1 MIHRR
6 DEFRGAQ
13 ATIDKVHQLAK
24 DGKINLFTQYQMASV
39 KGDKN
44 LESIDI
50 KHDNNEIKNLKT
62 DYVLGF
68 FGLIMQLGPIA
79 NWGLNIDKKTIEVD
93 TEKFETNQKG
103 IYAVGDICNYPGKL
117 KLILSGFHEG
127 ALAARACFKL
137 ARPNEKYRFE
147 FTTSSKTIKERLGVK
162 KVIELYSAN
171 TPNGKKIS
179 IMLEEIGYEYKVI
192 NIDLNKGD
200 QFKPEFKKISPF
212 SKIPV
217 IIDQDNNKNIFE
229 SGAILMYLAEQ
240 SGKFYD
246 TKDRLEIN
254 QWLMAQM
261 GYVGPMLGQHHQFHH
276 YNPGK
281 SQFGEERYFK
291 ISKRIYEELDERLS
305 KSRFLAGEN
314 YTIADIGT
322 FPWIARH
329 EWHDIGLKNY
339 KNLTR
344 WYVEISEREAV
355 KKGFKFMNKD
365 EVPPKP

>member
-1 MIHRR
+1 
-6 DEFRGAQ
+6 
-13 ATIDKVHQLAK
+13 
-24 DGKINLFTQYQMASV
+24 
-39 KGDKN
+39 
-44 LESIDI
+44 
-50 KHDNNEIKNLKT
+50 
-62 DYVLGF
+62 
-68 FGLIMQLGPIA
+68 
-79 NWGLNIDKKTIEVD
+79 
-93 TEKFETNQKG
+93 
-103 IYAVGDICNYPGKL
+103 
-117 KLILSGFHEG
+117 
-127 ALAARACFKL
+127 
-137 ARPNEKYRFE
+137 
-147 FTTSSKTIKERLGVK
+147 
-162 KVIELYSAN
+162 
-171 TPNGKKIS
+171 
-179 IMLEEIGYEYKVI
+179 MLEEIGYEYKVI

-200 QFKPEFKKISPF
+200 QFKPEFKKISPL

-246 TKDRLEIN
+246 PKDRLEIN

-305 KSRFLAGEN
+305 QSRFLAGEN

-365 EVPPKP
+365 EIPPKP

>member
-1 MIHRR
+1 MI
-6 DEFRGAQ
+6 D
-13 ATIDKVHQLAK
+13 
-24 DGKINLFTQYQMASV
+24 
-39 KGDKN
+39 
-44 LESIDI
+44 
-50 KHDNNEIKNLKT
+50 
-62 DYVLGF
+62 
-68 FGLIMQLGPIA
+68 
-79 NWGLNIDKKTIEVD
+79 
-93 TEKFETNQKG
+93 
-103 IYAVGDICNYPGKL
+103 
-117 KLILSGFHEG
+117 
-127 ALAARACFKL
+127 
-137 ARPNEKYRFE
+137 
-147 FTTSSKTIKERLGVK
+147 
-162 KVIELYSAN
+162 LYSAN

-200 QFKPEFKKISPF
+200 QFKPEFKKISPL

-305 KSRFLAGEN
+305 QSRFLAGEN

-329 EWHDIGLKNY
+329 EWHDIGLKNF

-355 KKGFKFMNKD
+355 KKGFRFMNKD